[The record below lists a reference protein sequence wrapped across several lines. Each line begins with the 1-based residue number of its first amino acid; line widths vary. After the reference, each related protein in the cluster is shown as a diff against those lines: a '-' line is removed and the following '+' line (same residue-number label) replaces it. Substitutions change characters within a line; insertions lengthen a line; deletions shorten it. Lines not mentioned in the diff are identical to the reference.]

1 MLISDWSS
9 DVCSSDLAGP
19 TAKSRQPCW
28 NPMALE
34 RPPICS
40 PVTIVRYWTIIVPI
54 FTHCR
59 WGYWRM
65 RSIGKGGISAALLT
79 GSAWLLAGCGMVDGS
94 RDGGPAAGPAP
105 APGPLV
111 DDRPVT
117 VGSTY
122 MVAGPSY
129 TPADIVDY
137 DAVGY
142 ARRYGDGRA
151 GQPTD
156 NGERFERDAISPA
169 HNTLHLPRTV
179 AVSVPHTR

>member
-1 MLISDWSS
+1 
-9 DVCSSDLAGP
+9 
-19 TAKSRQPCW
+19 
-28 NPMALE
+28 MALE

-105 APGPLV
+105 APVPLV
-111 DDRPVT
+111 DE
-117 VGSTY
+117 
-122 MVAGPSY
+122 
-129 TPADIVDY
+129 I
-137 DAVGY
+137 
-142 ARRYGDGRA
+142 GRA
-151 GQPTD
+151 HSELQSLM
-156 NGERFERDAISPA
+156 RISYAVFCLKKKQRHHKA
-169 HNTLHLPRTV
+169 H
-179 AVSVPHTR
+179 

>member
-1 MLISDWSS
+1 
-9 DVCSSDLAGP
+9 
-19 TAKSRQPCW
+19 
-28 NPMALE
+28 MALE

-105 APGPLV
+105 APVPLV

-117 VGSTY
+117 LGSTY
-122 MVAGPSY
+122 MVAGTSY

-137 DAVGY
+137 AAGGDA
-142 ARRYGDGRA
+142 GRQGGGTA
-151 GQPTD
+151 G
-156 NGERFERDAISPA
+156 PA
-169 HNTLHLPRTV
+169 T
-179 AVSVPHTR
+179 AQG